1 MSAYTAFELAKT
13 EPLPAALTTS
23 GHLVWNSPA
32 TIDFNSPGAQGFGVK
47 RAGLTI
53 PGSLMLLISPA
64 ACGRNTNALT
74 GSGRYGERFAYLE
87 LTSTDIVTGAH
98 LSKIP
103 EAARLFLASRTE
115 RPSCLL
121 LCTTCVDALLGTDM
135 ERICRKVETVIDVPV
150 RPCYMYALTRES
162 LHPPMVHI
170 RETICSLLA
179 PRKKHP
185 RAVNLLG
192 FFSPIDE
199 RSELF
204 DLLRSLGIETIRQL
218 ATCKTYGDFQ
228 AMAEANFNLVL
239 SPEAL
244 PAAEA
249 LANRLKIPYITLD
262 RFYTPG
268 RIHKQYQAFAALLH
282 EEIPDTPY
290 FEAAR
295 DCIQKLRETNSSF
308 GSVGAFPRNF
318 LHPQGVLFSRECPD
332 RPATTQDLRDQSPTI
347 AIGSRLNANP
357 LELSLLLASCGFH
370 VTEIFTTLDPSD
382 RCYLRLLAEASP
394 DTKLYGSLSPDLAAF
409 DASHPPTFTLGADAA
424 VYYPNTPNIPWN
436 DELQPFGY
444 AAVGQLLKNIST
456 LLERT
461 R

>member
-1 MSAYTAFELAKT
+1 MSAYTAFELAKI

-162 LHPPMVHI
+162 LHPPMVHV

-199 RSELF
+199 RCELF
-204 DLLRSLGIETIRQL
+204 DLLHSIGIRTIRQL
-218 ATCKTYGDFQ
+218 ATCKTYDDFQ

-239 SPEAL
+239 NPEAL
-244 PAAEA
+244 PAAET
-249 LANRLKIPYITLD
+249 LANRLQIPYITLD

-268 RIHKQYQAFAALLH
+268 RIHKQYQALGRMLH
-282 EEIPDTPY
+282 ETLPDQEPFASVKSTLQA
-290 FEAAR
+290 F
-295 DCIQKLRETNSSF
+295 REKHLHEQP
-308 GSVGAFPRNF
+308 SV
-318 LHPQGVLFSRECPD
+318 
-332 RPATTQDLRDQSPTI
+332 
-347 AIGSRLNANP
+347 AIGSRLNADP
-357 LELSLLLASCGFH
+357 LELALLLLSCGCK
-370 VTEIFTTLDPSD
+370 VTNIFTTLGPSD
-382 RCYLRLLAEASP
+382 RYYLRLLAETST
-394 DTKLYGSLSPDLAAF
+394 DTKIFGSLSPALASF
-409 DASHPPTFTLGADAA
+409 DTSHPPTFTLGADAA

-436 DELQPFGY
+436 DEIQPFGY
-444 AAVGQLLKNIST
+444 AAVQQLLKSIST

>member
-162 LHPPMVHI
+162 LHPPMVHV
-170 RETICSLLA
+170 RETIYSLLA

-268 RIHKQYQAFAALLH
+268 RIHHRPAQTHGKDGHNVQH
-282 EEIPDTPY
+282 HKPEV
-290 FEAAR
+290 
-295 DCIQKLRETNSSF
+295 
-308 GSVGAFPRNF
+308 VGACICQGFQHNAAQRCRAQYRTF
-318 LHPQGVLFSRECPD
+318 ARTECHPCQAQHSHSCQQGIEHLIVRIYRMAD
-332 RPATTQDLRDQSPTI
+332 VYKGI
-347 AIGSRLNANP
+347 
-357 LELSLLLASCGFH
+357 
-370 VTEIFTTLDPSD
+370 
-382 RCYLRLLAEASP
+382 YRLL
-394 DTKLYGSLSPDLAAF
+394 F
-409 DASHPPTFTLGADAA
+409 QIRHIHPYHFL
-424 VYYPNTPNIPWN
+424 
-436 DELQPFGY
+436 LQS
-444 AAVGQLLKNIST
+444 ACRQDHC
-456 LLERT
+456 R
-461 R
+461 